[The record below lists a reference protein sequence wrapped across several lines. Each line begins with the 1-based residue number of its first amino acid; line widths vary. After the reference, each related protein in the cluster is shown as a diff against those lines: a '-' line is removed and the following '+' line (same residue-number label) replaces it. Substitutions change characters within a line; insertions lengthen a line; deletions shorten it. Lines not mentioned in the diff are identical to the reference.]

1 MSDGSRGS
9 FSIRGCN
16 SSGGGGSG
24 SSSGS
29 SGSSSSSTL
38 LVRPLITCSKGVAY
52 ARCEE
57 AGLEHVERRI
67 DPSKRAQP
75 EHAALDADE
84 ADAYLAR
91 FDVAT

>member
-9 FSIRGCN
+9 FSIRGGN
-16 SSGGGGSG
+16 
-24 SSSGS
+24 
-29 SGSSSSSTL
+29 SSSTL
-38 LVRPLITCSKGVAY
+38 LVRPLITRSKGVAY

-75 EHAALDADE
+75 EHAALDANE

-91 FDVAT
+91 FNVAT